1 MSHDEIAIAQAHE
14 KTSRHNTVAV
24 ILAHGYQASHL
35 CRLFAEVHPEFRI
48 SDPRVA
54 RYGARKVNFEV
65 AEDIE
70 LIADPKT
77 RTFRTRRCA
86 DTHDQLV
93 IHESVWERA
102 AAEQEGGK

>member
-1 MSHDEIAIAQAHE
+1 MSHDEIAIAQAYE
-14 KTSRHNTVAV
+14 KAKQYYAIAV
-24 ILAHGYQASHL
+24 IVAHGYQASHL
-35 CRLFAEVHPEFRI
+35 CRLFVEAHPEFRI

-54 RYGARKVNFEV
+54 RHGARKVNFEV

-70 LIADPKT
+70 LIADAKN